1 MSRRRNRRERQLA
14 NQIAAQIR
22 SDFQRIEGRIRGTA
36 LGVGWLYR
44 PQPPLQRRDIRVSGD
59 TRHAIRAGGNIEVRL
74 GGSAGIS
81 ANASAEVVPADSS
94 GAAPSLIT
102 RRYVNRR

>member
-14 NQIAAQIR
+14 NQIAAQVR
-22 SDFQRIEGRIRGTA
+22 PDFQRIEGRIRGTA

-44 PQPPLQRRDIRVSGD
+44 PQPPLQRRDIRVSGG

-74 GGSAGIS
+74 GGSALVSICFRGDWAGQAGLESDAIS
-81 ANASAEVVPADSS
+81 TS
-94 GAAPSLIT
+94 
-102 RRYVNRR
+102 